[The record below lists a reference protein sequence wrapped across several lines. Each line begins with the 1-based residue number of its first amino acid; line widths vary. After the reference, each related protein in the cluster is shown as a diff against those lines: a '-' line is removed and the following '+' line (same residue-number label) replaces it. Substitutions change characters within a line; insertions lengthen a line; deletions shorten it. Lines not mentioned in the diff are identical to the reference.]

1 MKNEKRER
9 KKWMGSSNNSNKQQ
23 QQQQQQ
29 KECIK
34 LKPKVNSLFDQIT
47 SSHCSWTFQ
56 IPVI

>member
-9 KKWMGSSNNSNKQQ
+9 KKWMGSSNNSNKQ

>member
-1 MKNEKRER
+1 MKNEKRE
-9 KKWMGSSNNSNKQQ
+9 KKVDGEQQQ